1 MNRRRLLKNGNGGI
15 TLDPVTRRG
24 MVGEYE
30 VVDLGLPSGTLW
42 ATRNVG
48 ANSESEGGNYYPFG
62 QGGSQYPGPGTYV
75 ASDIDIL
82 TPLQDTATVLMG
94 ECWHMPTKE
103 QLQELISNTT
113 LSDDGHLSAVFTSK
127 VYPNAYIIFPKTGY
141 YHPYYGEELQDSSYS
156 YIWSCT
162 NGSMNGCCLKTFS
175 KFAFKIEITQA
186 DQRCGM
192 AVRGVISL

>member
-15 TLDPVTRRG
+15 ALDPVTRRG

-48 ANSESEGGNYYPFG
+48 ANSELEGGNHYAFG
-62 QGGSQYPGPGTYV
+62 QGGSQYPGDNRFFT
-75 ASDIDIL
+75 DIL

-113 LSDDGHLSAVFTSK
+113 LSGDGTYRAVFTSK
-127 VYPNAYIIFPKTGY
+127 VYPNAYIIFPATGY
-141 YHPYYGEELQDSSYS
+141 YSSYYGEEMQDSVYS

-162 NGSMNGCCLKTFS
+162 PKDTNGYCLKTFS
-175 KFAFKIEITQA
+175 KFTKEIKIV

-192 AVRGVISL
+192 AVRGVVG